1 MNWGGNMKTK
11 KWYFKNNYELYNILY
26 EDDRFILVQNV
37 NNKLFSFGISAD
49 FGTLLGFPVNQSCL
63 TKNECINTLKRF
75 INISKEYNDVNKTIN
90 IYKLMIMKVKAVQ

>member
-11 KWYFKNNYELYNILY
+11 KWYFKNNYELYNVLY

-37 NNKLFSFGISAD
+37 NNKLFSFGMSAD
-49 FGTLLGFPVNQSCL
+49 FGTLLGFPANQSCL

>member
-1 MNWGGNMKTK
+1 MKTK

-37 NNKLFSFGISAD
+37 NDKLFSFGVASD

-63 TKNECINTLKRF
+63 TKNECINKLKRF
-75 INISKEYNDVNKTIN
+75 IDISKEYKDVNKTIN
-90 IYKLMIMKVKAVQ
+90 IYKLMIMRVEEMKNNEF

>member
-1 MNWGGNMKTK
+1 MKTK

-37 NNKLFSFGISAD
+37 NNKLFSFGVASD

-75 INISKEYNDVNKTIN
+75 IGISKEYNDVDKTIN
-90 IYKLMIMKVKAVQ
+90 IYKLMIIKVEEVV

>member
-1 MNWGGNMKTK
+1 MKTK

-37 NNKLFSFGISAD
+37 NNKLFSFGVASD

-75 INISKEYNDVNKTIN
+75 IEISKEYNDVNKTIN
-90 IYKLMIMKVKAVQ
+90 IYKLMIMKVEES

>member
-1 MNWGGNMKTK
+1 MKTK

-37 NNKLFSFGISAD
+37 NDKLFSFGVASD

-63 TKNECINTLKRF
+63 TKNECINKLKRF
-75 INISKEYNDVNKTIN
+75 IDISKEYNDVNKTIN
-90 IYKLMIMKVKAVQ
+90 IYKLMTIKVKEMKNND